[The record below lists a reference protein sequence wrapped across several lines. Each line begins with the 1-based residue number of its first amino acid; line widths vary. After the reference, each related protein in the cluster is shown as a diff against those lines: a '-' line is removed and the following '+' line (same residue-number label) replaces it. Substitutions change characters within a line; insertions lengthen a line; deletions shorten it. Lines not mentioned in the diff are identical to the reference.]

1 MTHTTELERPAW
13 GVWVDYKIAPPGSYA
28 CLVSRFMDNRWT
40 DPEPQ
45 WMPAQLR
52 PQLYGEVKVMPYLM
66 PNDPL
71 AAVNALP
78 ELLALRKEN
87 ERLREALEKLTDCQ
101 PVPKVYKY
109 TGTAEVDVESMFDVG
124 HRHKSGKQ
132 PRDYLMSWLSMFRPF
147 AYATKDDSWG
157 ELEKLISI
165 VMNNYVQILVR
176 AEAARAALSQEVGS

>member
-1 MTHTTELERPAW
+1 MTSTDELERPAW

-52 PQLYGEVKVMPYLM
+52 PRLHGEVRVMPYLM

-78 ELLALRKEN
+78 ELLAIKAERDRAQRACEQMGARVTEMENLLTLCADQFRVLR
-87 ERLREALEKLTDCQ
+87 RLAEGGQIHRIEAGNKRVRIALSKAVASECEISET
-101 PVPKVYKY
+101 KV
-109 TGTAEVDVESMFDVG
+109 
-124 HRHKSGKQ
+124 
-132 PRDYLMSWLSMFRPF
+132 
-147 AYATKDDSWG
+147 
-157 ELEKLISI
+157 
-165 VMNNYVQILVR
+165 
-176 AEAARAALSQEVGS
+176 RAALNQEPGE

>member
-1 MTHTTELERPAW
+1 MTSTDELERPAW

-52 PQLYGEVKVMPYLM
+52 PQLHGEVRVMPYLM

-78 ELLALRKEN
+78 ELLAIKAERDRAQRACEQMGQRITELEN
-87 ERLREALEKLTDCQ
+87 SLREI
-101 PVPKVYKY
+101 
-109 TGTAEVDVESMFDVG
+109 G
-124 HRHKSGKQ
+124 
-132 PRDYLMSWLSMFRPF
+132 
-147 AYATKDDSWG
+147 
-157 ELEKLISI
+157 
-165 VMNNYVQILVR
+165 
-176 AEAARAALSQEVGS
+176 AAIINGAS

>member
-1 MTHTTELERPAW
+1 MTELEKPAW

-52 PQLYGEVKVMPYLM
+52 PQLHGEVRVMPYLM

-78 ELLALRKEN
+78 ELLARVK
-87 ERLREALEKLTDCQ
+87 RLEEALGNMVSAGNVVLEYLDDVDM
-101 PVPKVYKY
+101 PEEEYAAFD
-109 TGTAEVDVESMFDVG
+109 TALFD
-124 HRHKSGKQ
+124 
-132 PRDYLMSWLSMFRPF
+132 
-147 AYATKDDSWG
+147 
-157 ELEKLISI
+157 
-165 VMNNYVQILVR
+165 
-176 AEAARAALSQEVGS
+176 ARAALNQETKP

>member
-1 MTHTTELERPAW
+1 MTSTDELERPAW

-52 PQLYGEVKVMPYLM
+52 PQLHGEVRVMPYLM

-78 ELLALRKEN
+78 ELLAVKAERDRAQRACEQMGARIASLENLIRAMIEN
-87 ERLREALEKLTDCQ
+87 EPDDIVAD
-101 PVPKVYKY
+101 
-109 TGTAEVDVESMFDVG
+109 GG
-124 HRHKSGKQ
+124 HTVLDEWR
-132 PRDYLMSWLSMFRPF
+132 Y
-147 AYATKDDSWG
+147 
-157 ELEKLISI
+157 
-165 VMNNYVQILVR
+165 N
-176 AEAARAALSQEVGS
+176 ARAALKETGQ

>member
-1 MTHTTELERPAW
+1 MTSTDELEKPAW

-52 PQLYGEVKVMPYLM
+52 PQLHGEVRVMPYLM

-78 ELLALRKEN
+78 ELVAKVKRYESMIRVLLEN
-87 ERLREALEKLTDCQ
+87 EPDDAVSD
-101 PVPKVYKY
+101 
-109 TGTAEVDVESMFDVG
+109 GG
-124 HRHKSGKQ
+124 HTVLDLWRH
-132 PRDYLMSWLSMFRPF
+132 
-147 AYATKDDSWG
+147 
-157 ELEKLISI
+157 E
-165 VMNNYVQILVR
+165 
-176 AEAARAALSQEVGS
+176 ARAALNQEGGHE

>member
-1 MTHTTELERPAW
+1 MDDELEKPAW

-52 PQLYGEVKVMPYLM
+52 PQLHGEVRVMPYLM

-78 ELLALRKEN
+78 ELLAVKAERDRAQRACEQMGERITALEN
-87 ERLREALEKLTDCQ
+87 SLREIGAAIINGASDTLWMGDQISDETVVDFICNLTGDD
-101 PVPKVYKY
+101 PSLL
-109 TGTAEVDVESMFDVG
+109 GTF
-124 HRHKSGKQ
+124 
-132 PRDYLMSWLSMFRPF
+132 
-147 AYATKDDSWG
+147 
-157 ELEKLISI
+157 
-165 VMNNYVQILVR
+165 
-176 AEAARAALSQEVGS
+176 ARAALNQEAKP

>member
-1 MTHTTELERPAW
+1 MTHTTEALERPAW

-87 ERLREALEKLTDCQ
+87 ERLREALEKIANG
-101 PVPKVYKY
+101 KY
-109 TGTAEVDVESMFDVG
+109 GKCPIEGHWPPEKPCTLCGDLGFFDDDPRYNPNKDGHCVEGGARV
-124 HRHKSGKQ
+124 
-132 PRDYLMSWLSMFRPF
+132 
-147 AYATKDDSWG
+147 
-157 ELEKLISI
+157 
-165 VMNNYVQILVR
+165 V
-176 AEAARAALSQEVGS
+176 ARAALSQEAGS

>member
-1 MTHTTELERPAW
+1 MTSTDELERPAW

-52 PQLYGEVKVMPYLM
+52 PQLHGEVRVMPYLM

-78 ELLALRKEN
+78 ELLAVKAERDRAQRACEQMGARIASLENLIRAMIEN
-87 ERLREALEKLTDCQ
+87 EPDDIVAD
-101 PVPKVYKY
+101 
-109 TGTAEVDVESMFDVG
+109 GG
-124 HRHKSGKQ
+124 HTVLDEWR
-132 PRDYLMSWLSMFRPF
+132 Y
-147 AYATKDDSWG
+147 
-157 ELEKLISI
+157 
-165 VMNNYVQILVR
+165 N
-176 AEAARAALSQEVGS
+176 ARAALKETKP

>member
-1 MTHTTELERPAW
+1 MTSTEELERPAW

-52 PQLYGEVKVMPYLM
+52 PQLHGEVRVMPYLM

-78 ELLALRKEN
+78 ELL
-87 ERLREALEKLTDCQ
+87 ERVRRLEEALKPFAEIAQYDIGNSEANDDLFRPMMFNNRGPLLT
-101 PVPKVYKY
+101 
-109 TGTAEVDVESMFDVG
+109 VG
-124 HRHKSGKQ
+124 
-132 PRDYLMSWLSMFRPF
+132 MFR
-147 AYATKDDSWG
+147 
-157 ELEKLISI
+157 
-165 VMNNYVQILVR
+165 R
-176 AEAARAALSQEVGS
+176 ARAALKETGHE